1 VKQAVKRPRP
11 INEMGFIKAK
21 AQKKKEKIRKK
32 FYKKWQ
38 RPRKNC

>member
-1 VKQAVKRPRP
+1 MKWAVKRPRP

-21 AQKKKEKIRKK
+21 AQKKRVKIKKK
-32 FYKKWQ
+32 FYQKWQ